1 MNEKPKERT
10 IEGIRKIIEASGY
23 PLEIDIA
30 NILRKRKWIVYHQ
43 FPYLDKM
50 DKKLRLVDLRAINPF
65 MREPKVTLLIECKK
79 TTQHGWAFHT
89 IKRTTE
95 LQSQASILVDFVKKI
110 KGYGVK
116 GEHIGGKSVKLQL
129 EGFHLANP
137 DVNMGTVCCI
147 PPKRPDDFHEAVY
160 QVLDALISL
169 PRRRPEV
176 VFPVIVFEGPM
187 WSFRKDKYLDIHDID
202 YLQYIS
208 ATPDEGSFQL
218 IDIVRKSYFEVY
230 LGHING
236 SVEWLRKNLVKLEVK
251 KQK

>member
-1 MNEKPKERT
+1 MNEKPKGRA

-30 NILRKRKWIVYHQ
+30 NILRRRKWIVYHQ
-43 FPYLDKM
+43 FPYLDKTQ
-50 DKKLRLVDLRAINPF
+50 KKLRLIDLWAINPF
-65 MREPKVTLLIECKK
+65 MREPRVSLLIECKK

-95 LQSQASILVDFVKKI
+95 VQGQAAILADFARKI

-116 GEHIGGKSVKLQL
+116 AKLTDKRKVRIQL
-129 EGFHLANP
+129 KDFHLANP

-147 PPKRPDDFHEAVY
+147 PDGRDDFHEAVY

-176 VFPVIVFEGPM
+176 VFPVVVFEGPM
-187 WSFRKDKYLDIHDID
+187 WNFRKDNGFLDIHEID
-202 YLQYIS
+202 YLQYIA
-208 ATPDEGSFQL
+208 ATPDEGSVQL
-218 IDIVRKSYFEVY
+218 VDIVKKSYFEVF
-230 LGHING
+230 LGLVDG
-236 SVEWLRKNLVKLEVK
+236 SVEWLRKNLVKK
-251 KQK
+251 GG